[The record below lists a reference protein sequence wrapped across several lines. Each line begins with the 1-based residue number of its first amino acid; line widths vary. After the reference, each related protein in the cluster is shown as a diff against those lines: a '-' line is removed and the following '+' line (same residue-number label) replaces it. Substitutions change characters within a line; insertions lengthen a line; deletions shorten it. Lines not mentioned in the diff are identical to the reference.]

1 MEMEIGDLYVMQIS
15 FAQILRWIPRYLVFD
30 INERLSYKIPWIA
43 YLYLVYYADFSR
55 KSCWMIHRKTF

>member
-15 FAQILRWIPRYLVFD
+15 FARILRWIPRYLVFD
-30 INERLSYKIPWIA
+30 INERLSYKIPWIP
-43 YLYLVYYADFSR
+43 YLVYYADFSR